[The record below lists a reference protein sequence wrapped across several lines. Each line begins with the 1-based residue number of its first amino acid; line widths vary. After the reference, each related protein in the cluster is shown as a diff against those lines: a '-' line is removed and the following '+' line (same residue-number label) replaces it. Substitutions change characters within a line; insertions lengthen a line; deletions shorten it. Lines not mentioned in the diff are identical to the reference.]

1 MFACRCIA
9 YEMKSYLVLAVGGA
23 ESGAADGDAVAGGHR
38 ARRDAT
44 DGRHHAL
51 PEAYVKAAGVST
63 ARLQTVKA
71 AHVSTARLQTVRTP
85 VSSQSAQG
93 TVGTVQNRHT
103 NRQLQVFNSTTSMCV
118 STKQESAKQI
128 KHTFEYSACSVLK
141 RCRQQGL
148 QSLPYLSSA
157 GSGNG
162 EQWCAR

>member
-51 PEAYVKAAGVST
+51 PEAYVKAA
-63 ARLQTVKA
+63 R
-71 AHVSTARLQTVRTP
+71 VSTARLQTVRTP

-93 TVGTVQNRHT
+93 TVQHRHT

-157 GSGNG
+157 GSRDCNL
-162 EQWCAR
+162 WLT